1 MSPMELFMD
10 ERKKEF
16 KKKKARARAL
26 KVIFELS
33 LAVGVP
39 YNKVEENI
47 IKFGNEIKNFDRG

>member
-1 MSPMELFMD
+1 MSPIELFMD

-16 KKKKARARAL
+16 EKKKARARAL

-39 YNKVEENI
+39 FDKAQENI
-47 IKFGNEIKNFDRG
+47 IKLGNEIKNFDRG